1 MAKTPAAVEAFFAR
15 LIPSA
20 VKKTK
25 EEAGVIQA
33 QMNKQN
39 AGNQVVGS
47 LGLGLFRGADSQEKY
62 DLDETK

>member
-39 AGNQVVGS
+39 AGQE
-47 LGLGLFRGADSQEKY
+47 LEAWDWDYFAEQIRKEKY